1 MFSYKEFKTYINSY
15 QYRSL
20 SNSMFNLILLDK
32 MLLLEC
38 LYRVY
43 LLGISLFTEYNL
55 AIGACPYDLDQIK
68 IVYLEAT
75 IMQL

>member
-1 MFSYKEFKTYINSY
+1 
-15 QYRSL
+15 
-20 SNSMFNLILLDK
+20 MFNLILLDK

-55 AIGACPYDLDQIK
+55 AIGACANDLDQIK
-68 IVYLEAT
+68 IIYLEAT